1 MYSNIPNLI
10 SSFGYSNASWTLK
23 ADLISEY
30 VCRLLGHMS
39 EIGKPIVVARAE
51 GVGEN
56 DEGMMNLTSGY
67 VQRAKGLVPKQ
78 GNIDPWIVHHN
89 YTADKKLMRY
99 GKLEDGALRF
109 EAAQAKRGTAANEA
123 MAIAA
128 E

>member
-1 MYSNIPNLI
+1 
-10 SSFGYSNASWTLK
+10 
-23 ADLISEY
+23 
-30 VCRLLGHMS
+30 
-39 EIGKPIVVARAE
+39 
-51 GVGEN
+51 
-56 DEGMMNLTSGY
+56 MMNLTSGY

-78 GNIDPWIVHHN
+78 GNIDPWIVHHS

-109 EAAQAKRGTAANEA
+109 EMPQANSSSGASDT

>member
-1 MYSNIPNLI
+1 M
-10 SSFGYSNASWTLK
+10 A
-23 ADLISEY
+23 
-30 VCRLLGHMS
+30 

-78 GNIDPWIVHHN
+78 GNVDPWIVHHN

-109 EAAQAKRGTAANEA
+109 EAAQAKRGSATSET